1 MGNNRSSVW
10 HYREGTL
17 FCEHADLSRV
27 ASLHGTPAY
36 IYSRKGIVENFQTY
50 SRALGNLPHRL
61 CYSVKANSNL
71 AVLDV
76 LAEQGAGFDI
86 VSGGELYRVLAAGAP
101 PESVVFS
108 GVGKTPAEIRFALE
122 KGIHS
127 FNCES
132 DTEVGQISRAAV
144 SLDRIASVSIR
155 VNPDVNAITH
165 PYISTGLREQ
175 KFGIDIHAI
184 EEIYRR
190 AAMLPGILP
199 EGVSCH
205 IGSQILSEEPLL
217 EAADKVLALVRSLR
231 ERGYPIKNLDLGGGL
246 GVAYRPEERRPPI
259 GAFIEKLKLRLHGL
273 DVMLML
279 EPGRSVVADAG
290 ILLTRVLLIKQNG
303 GKKFVVVDAAMNDLI
318 RPALYEAYHEIT
330 PVAEA
335 LRPEAIKADVVGP
348 ICESG
353 DFFARNREL
362 TTLKSGDLLAIQ
374 TTGAYG
380 FSLASNYNSRP
391 RPCEL
396 LVDGDEVHTVRR
408 RETYEDLIR
417 GESIPARSVA
427 VPKV

>member
-1 MGNNRSSVW
+1 MVSHPSNSW

-17 FCEHADLSRV
+17 FCEEADLNRL

-36 IYSRKGIVENFQTY
+36 IYSRRAIVDNFQAY
-50 SRALGNLPHRL
+50 SRSLAGIPHRL

-71 AVLDV
+71 AVLDL
-76 LAEQGAGFDI
+76 LADEGAGFDI

-101 PESVVFS
+101 PESIVFS

-122 KGIHS
+122 RGIHS

-144 SLDRIASVSIR
+144 SLDRIASVAIR
-155 VNPDVNAITH
+155 VNPDVNPITH

-175 KFGIDIHAI
+175 KFGIDIRAV

-205 IGSQILSEEPLL
+205 IGSQILTEEPLL
-217 EAADKVLALVRSLR
+217 EAADKVLALVRRLR
-231 ERGYPIKNLDLGGGL
+231 DRGYGIRNLDLGGGL
-246 GVAYRPEERRPPI
+246 GVAYRPEERHPPVQ
-259 GAFIEKLKLRLHGL
+259 AFIEKLKLRLQGL
-273 DVMLML
+273 DLTLML

-303 GKKFVVVDAAMNDLI
+303 RKKFVVVDAAMNDLI

-330 PVAEA
+330 PVTETQGTTGMQ
-335 LRPEAIKADVVGP
+335 ADVVGP
-348 ICESG
+348 VCESG

-362 TTLKSGDLLAIQ
+362 PTLKSGDLLAIR
-374 TTGAYG
+374 TAGAYG
-380 FSLASNYNSRP
+380 FSLASNYNSRT

-396 LVDGDEVHTVRR
+396 LVDGEEVHTVRR

-417 GESIPARSVA
+417 GESIPARPVA
-427 VPKV
+427 IPKV